1 MFYGQSW
8 NGVSIQQFVDELDKY
23 LLWYN
28 EKRIKISLG
37 AMSPADH
44 RQRIGLAA

>member
-8 NGVSIQQFVDELDKY
+8 NGVSIQQFVDELDRY

-37 AMSPADH
+37 AMSPADY
-44 RQRIGLAA
+44 RQSIGLAA